1 MLDGLSRRLTLL
13 IITVVLLLGTFFA
26 VVVYCWVS
34 QQLEAEDKKDLQTF
48 SRIFCTSIESPDE
61 EAAEHGQKVIGEPLP
76 DLVEQ
81 HGPVVNQQNLG
92 LQWFSSE
99 GKLLASKGSLPIR
112 VPLSVAVGFESQR
125 RPHAILLT
133 EPVVREGKTVGYLRT
148 GLSMEFTDRSRERLR
163 NGLFFAILSSIG
175 LAALSTWI
183 IVKEAVKP
191 TRSVIKQLT
200 QLTADVSHELKTP
213 ITAIKMNADVLSQY
227 SKLEPYEKELVD
239 SIAHAA
245 QQMNS
250 TVQDL
255 LLLAQIETI
264 PASYES
270 NATVGVLIGDVLS
283 ELSVF
288 IEQKSIA
295 IDSHIENPSLK
306 IAAKDADIKRVLANV
321 VKNAVQ
327 FSPQNSKVIIL
338 SKAHKSEVLIEVQD
352 FGLGIQ
358 PEDQSRVFDR
368 FWRADKARS
377 GGIGGSGLGLSIA
390 QTIVQRY
397 RGSLS
402 VASVFGEG
410 ATFKIL
416 LPVL

>member
-1 MLDGLSRRLTLL
+1 
-13 IITVVLLLGTFFA
+13 
-26 VVVYCWVS
+26 
-34 QQLEAEDKKDLQTF
+34 
-48 SRIFCTSIESPDE
+48 
-61 EAAEHGQKVIGEPLP
+61 
-76 DLVEQ
+76 
-81 HGPVVNQQNLG
+81 
-92 LQWFSSE
+92 
-99 GKLLASKGSLPIR
+99 
-112 VPLSVAVGFESQR
+112 
-125 RPHAILLT
+125 
-133 EPVVREGKTVGYLRT
+133 
-148 GLSMEFTDRSRERLR
+148 
-163 NGLFFAILSSIG
+163 
-175 LAALSTWI
+175 
-183 IVKEAVKP
+183 
-191 TRSVIKQLT
+191 
-200 QLTADVSHELKTP
+200 
-213 ITAIKMNADVLSQY
+213 MNADVLSQY
-227 SKLEPYEKELVD
+227 SKLEPHEKELVD

-264 PASYES
+264 PASYDS
-270 NATVGVLIGDVLS
+270 NATIGVLIGDVLS

-295 IDSHIENPSLK
+295 IDSQIENPSLK